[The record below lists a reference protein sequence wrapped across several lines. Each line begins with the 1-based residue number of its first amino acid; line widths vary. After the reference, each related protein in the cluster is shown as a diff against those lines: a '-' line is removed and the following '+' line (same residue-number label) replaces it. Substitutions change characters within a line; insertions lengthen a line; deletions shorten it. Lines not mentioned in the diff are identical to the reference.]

1 MRRQSLGPADWCDA
15 ALDAI
20 AAGGIE
26 GVVVESLAKRLGVSK
41 GSFYWH
47 FENREALLRAAAER
61 WEQVLTDEV
70 IDSLAHVGD
79 PVERLRVLLMGALGR
94 ARAVRVEAGLV
105 WSRDN
110 DVIAP
115 VLRRVT
121 RRRVSYLTGLFVECG
136 HARSEAEQRA
146 RVAYGAY
153 VGLFLIGHAN
163 PAAVPPRKG
172 GLAPFIDSLVAL
184 LTR

>member
-1 MRRQSLGPADWCDA
+1 MPRRSLGPANWCDA

-20 AAGGIE
+20 AAGGVE

-47 FENREALLRAAAER
+47 FENREALLRAAAEH
-61 WEQVLTDEV
+61 WETVRGDEMTAT
-70 IDSLAHVGD
+70 LADIAD
-79 PVERLRVLLMGALGR
+79 PVERLRVLLTGAFGQT
-94 ARAVRVEAGLV
+94 RAVRIEAGFV

-110 DVIAP
+110 DAIAP

-121 RRRVSYLTGLFVECG
+121 RRRVAYLTDLFVESG
-136 HARSEAEQRA
+136 HAARQAEHRA
-146 RVAYGAY
+146 RIAYGAY
-153 VGLFLIGHAN
+153 VGLFLIGRAN

-172 GLAPFIDSLVAL
+172 ALAPFVDSVVEL